1 MYIWFLTYFYLYI
14 SFCRCRTILYTTH
27 HIGWGLYTID
37 YCEYVICGWL
47 LLVLVYHSFGISSPS
62 VPVTYR
68 NFFIPHYDYIIVLPA
83 HDYWLSIWF
92 GIQYDPCDGTIL
104 LYVDCEFVLKCTL
117 GIRKMKVQ
125 SFSSSIL
132 LVSTSTR
139 IFVCCI
145 FIYFGFGFY
154 LSVCQIYIYIFQR
167 IVVVAMFGFVVVWIL
182 WRLRR
187 KLWFWCKLFILVVLL
202 VLSWFDVDVCLRWL
216 LHTVEWWWCA

>member
-14 SFCRCRTILYTTH
+14 TFCRRRTILYTTH

-145 FIYFGFGFY
+145 FIFFGFY